1 MSNNKIRVIVARV
14 GKHPVVEEIDSGLDG
29 MQAVVGGYIECVSL
43 DGSYEDGVDLWLN
56 EEGRINGMRLN
67 RLIRDDRGNDW
78 DVHGDVFLARHD
90 SEGDTIG
97 LTDEDVAKWLQ
108 RLTDSPVSIMDIP

>member
-56 EEGRINGMRLN
+56 EEGRINGMRL
-67 RLIRDDRGNDW
+67 
-78 DVHGDVFLARHD
+78 DVFLARHD